1 MLRPKMKLGRQRA
14 RCVARGGA
22 AVVVLAVLLGAGASS
37 AAACKAAL
45 HLNYNE
51 PVTLEGVLKSG
62 TGHHEVQGD
71 FSYVYLALDKGICV
85 DPPKGGGDE
94 DFGDTGTEQPV
105 DRIQMAGEASQQEL
119 PVGKRVTV
127 KGKLFGAHTMWHA
140 EEVLIGASSIEP
152 K

>member
-1 MLRPKMKLGRQRA
+1 MKLRRQRA
-14 RCVARGGA
+14 GHLARRA
-22 AVVVLAVLLGAGASS
+22 AALAVVAVLLGAAAST
-37 AAACKAAL
+37 AAACKADL
-45 HLNYNE
+45 HLTYNE

-85 DPPKGGGDE
+85 DSPKGGGEE
-94 DFGDTGTEQPV
+94 DFGDTGTEEPV
-105 DRIQMAGEASQQEL
+105 AHIQMAGEASQHEL

-140 EEVLIGASSIEP
+140 EEVLINASSIEP

>member
-1 MLRPKMKLGRQRA
+1 MLRPKMKLDRQRA
-14 RCVARGGA
+14 RRLARSWA
-22 AVVVLAVLLGAGASS
+22 AVALVAVLLGADASS
-37 AAACKAAL
+37 AAACKADL
-45 HLNYNE
+45 HLDYNE

-85 DPPKGGGDE
+85 DAPKDGGDA
-94 DFGDTGTEQPV
+94 DFGDTGTEEPV
-105 DRIQMAGEASQQEL
+105 DRVQMAGEASQTDL

-140 EEVLIGASSIEP
+140 EEVLIGATSIEP